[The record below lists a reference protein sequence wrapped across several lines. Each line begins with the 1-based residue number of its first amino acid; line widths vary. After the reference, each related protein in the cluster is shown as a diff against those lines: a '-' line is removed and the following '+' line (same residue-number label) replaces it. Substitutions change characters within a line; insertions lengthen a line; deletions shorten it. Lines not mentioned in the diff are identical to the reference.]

1 MIKKGFLNLRM
12 RSLLVESRLL
22 IVIKQESCVLKV
34 RKTVLNL
41 RNDWMIDFCVVEKF
55 SNQ

>member
-1 MIKKGFLNLRM
+1 M

-34 RKTVLNL
+34 RKAVLNL
-41 RNDWMIDFCVVEKF
+41 RSDWMIDFCVVEKF